1 MVISAIIAQIN
12 ISMVCDLLVELSF
25 SLVARDRPQY
35 RPPASHQKGNVE
47 SRNFARNNIV
57 LALLT

>member
-1 MVISAIIAQIN
+1 MDISAMIARIN
-12 ISMVCDLLVELSF
+12 ISMVCELSVELCF

-47 SRNFARNNIV
+47 SRNFARNNLV